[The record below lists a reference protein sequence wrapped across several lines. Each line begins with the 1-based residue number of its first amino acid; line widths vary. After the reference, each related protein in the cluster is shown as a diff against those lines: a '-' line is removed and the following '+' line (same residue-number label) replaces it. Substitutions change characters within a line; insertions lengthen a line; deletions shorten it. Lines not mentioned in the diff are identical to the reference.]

1 MKHDK
6 KLPKKGKVDMKEFEG
21 TKADLKADR
30 REIRKINQERKKSGK
45 K

>member
-6 KLPKKGKVDMKEFEG
+6 KLPPKGKVSMREFEG

-30 REIRKINQERKKSGK
+30 RAIKRINRERKGK